1 VLNKSPGVKDQIA
14 ALKQAIAAQE
24 SLRPSLGDA
33 VVDAAIA
40 TLKEKLSALDTS
52 AQQCKQITVLFAD
65 VSGFT
70 AMSETM
76 DAEDVSDNMNALWRR
91 VDAAIT
97 QFGGHIDK
105 HIGDAVMALW
115 GVYRA
120 RENDPEQAIRAALAM
135 QEAIQAHVQ
144 ASQIPLKMRIG
155 VNTGPVLLDRVGAG
169 DEFTAMGDTVNTAS
183 RLEQAA
189 SNGVILISHNTY
201 RQVRGVFDV
210 TPQEPLSVKGKAEP
224 LQVYVVERAK
234 PHAFRIGR
242 RGVEGVDT
250 KMVGRDAEMFQIQDA
265 YKSTAEEREV
275 IQRSSVVGRVFWDG
289 VVARLTAASA
299 ANTVRPRRRSG
310 PGSA

>member
-1 VLNKSPGVKDQIA
+1 
-14 ALKQAIAAQE
+14 
-24 SLRPSLGDA
+24 LGDA

-40 TLKEKLSALDTS
+40 ILKEKLSALD
-52 AQQCKQITVLFAD
+52 AAGQQQRKQITVLFAD

-91 VDAAIT
+91 VDAAIA

-183 RLEQAA
+183 RLEHAA
-189 SNGVILISHNTY
+189 PNGGILISHNTY

-210 TPQEPLSVKGKAEP
+210 TPQELLSVKGKAEP
-224 LQVYVVERAK
+224 LQVYVVEQAK

-242 RGVEGVDT
+242 RGVEGVNT
-250 KMVGRDAEMFQIQDA
+250 KMVGRDAEMLQLQDA
-265 YKSTAEEREV
+265 YESVAEEREC
-275 IQRSSVVGRVFWDG
+275 QVVTITGEAG
-289 VVARLTAASA
+289 VGKSRLLDEFQDWID
-299 ANTVRPRRRSG
+299 
-310 PGSA
+310 